1 VLEVRFNQLYK
12 KLDGMQLHRK
22 GPGRVEY
29 LPIEWHDSFTIQ
41 SQRRLLPSDAPQGPA
56 ARNYNINDVSL
67 KTVPQLRQFAN
78 DNLMDVLF
86 FMSPEHHDVIID
98 MVVSEMNFVVDR
110 FRKMTGFKGDVSI
123 VGHSLGSIITW
134 DILDNQ
140 RGFRES
146 LQRTGRIGFRE
157 RLPPPT
163 SRVTDMLAI
172 DIAQSEVA
180 ILDVNMYNQDPTQTV
195 TDSSSSVEHPD
206 KSQSLLKED
215 NVPDYPQLDFKVDN
229 AFMLGSPIAVF
240 LMIRNQRNPLPL
252 EFKLQGCSQI
262 FNIFHPLDPVAYRI
276 EPLLEP
282 RNAQIEPKIMT
293 HWHGGFRFQYQT
305 KLLWKKIVEETV
317 KTQENVVASLE
328 SGMSALGLLD
338 GSDQDE
344 TDDDDDD
351 ELEYSTEAPQSV
363 VAGNLNR
370 GQRIDYMLQE
380 KEIESLNVSEYVAA
394 LAAHSCYW
402 LEKDLSLF
410 IARQICLRALERDAC
425 EDAAAKRSF
434 F

>member
-1 VLEVRFNQLYK
+1 
-12 KLDGMQLHRK
+12 MQLHRR

-41 SQRRLLPSDAPQGPA
+41 SQRRLLPLDSPQGPA

-110 FRKMTGFKGDVSI
+110 FRKMTGFAGDISI

-140 RGFRES
+140 RGFRDS
-146 LQRTGRIGFRE
+146 LQRTGRIGFRDRSPSPTFLGE
-157 RLPPPT
+157 KETLAAAETTVAEVDLP
-163 SRVTDMLAI
+163 V
-172 DIAQSEVA
+172 
-180 ILDVNMYNQDPTQTV
+180 VNNTGQDPTKAATI
-195 TDSSSSVEHPD
+195 DIEHVEHQD
-206 KSQSLLKED
+206 RALSLVKEEPL
-215 NVPDYPQLDFKVDN
+215 PDYPQLDFKVDN

-252 EFKLQGCSQI
+252 EFKLPGCSQI

-338 GSDQDE
+338 GSDDDE
-344 TDDDDDD
+344 NDDDDDYEMD
-351 ELEYSTEAPQSV
+351 DTNEAPHSV
-363 VAGNLNR
+363 VTGNLNR

-410 IARQICLRALERDAC
+410 IARQICLRSLERDASD
-425 EDAAAKRSF
+425 DANTKRSF

>member
-1 VLEVRFNQLYK
+1 
-12 KLDGMQLHRK
+12 
-22 GPGRVEY
+22 
-29 LPIEWHDSFTIQ
+29 
-41 SQRRLLPSDAPQGPA
+41 
-56 ARNYNINDVSL
+56 
-67 KTVPQLRQFAN
+67 
-78 DNLMDVLF
+78 MDVLF

-98 MVVSEMNFVVDR
+98 MVVSEMNFVVSR
-110 FRKMTGFKGDVSI
+110 FRKMTGFAGDVSV

-157 RLPPPT
+157 RPPSPT
-163 SRVTDMLAI
+163 SSQVTAQPEDDSMLGEGQ
-172 DIAQSEVA
+172 D
-180 ILDVNMYNQDPTQTV
+180 QDPSELV
-195 TDSSSSVEHPD
+195 TGGV
-206 KSQSLLKED
+206 KEE
-215 NVPDYPQLDFKVDN
+215 NTPDYPQLDFKVDN

-240 LMIRNQRNPLPL
+240 LMIRNQRNPLPP
-252 EFKLQGCSQI
+252 EFKLHGCSQI

-276 EPLLEP
+276 EPLIDP
-282 RNAQIEPKIMT
+282 KNAQIEPKIMT

-344 TDDDDDD
+344 SDEEDDD
-351 ELEYSTEAPQSV
+351 EMEYSTEVPQSV
-363 VAGNLNR
+363 VTGNLNR

-402 LEKDLSLF
+402 LEKDLSMF
-410 IARQICLRALERDAC
+410 IARQICLRALERSAI
-425 EDAAAKRSF
+425 EDAAKHPYF
-434 F
+434 

>member
-1 VLEVRFNQLYK
+1 
-12 KLDGMQLHRK
+12 MQLHRR

-41 SQRRLLPSDAPQGPA
+41 SQRRLLPLDSPQGPA

-110 FRKMTGFKGDVSI
+110 FRKMTGFDGDVSI

-140 RGFRES
+140 RGFRDS

-157 RLPPPT
+157 R
-163 SRVTDMLAI
+163 
-172 DIAQSEVA
+172 
-180 ILDVNMYNQDPTQTV
+180 
-195 TDSSSSVEHPD
+195 SSSSTFPGENETQVPDLTVPDVGSSVVNEQGQESTEAATHDIEHVEHQGRALSVP
-206 KSQSLLKED
+206 KEEAL
-215 NVPDYPQLDFKVDN
+215 PDYPQLDFNVDN

-252 EFKLQGCSQI
+252 EFKLPGCSQI

-338 GSDQDE
+338 GSDEDE
-344 TDDDDDD
+344 NDVDD
-351 ELEYSTEAPQSV
+351 EYEMDESNEAPHSV
-363 VAGNLNR
+363 VTGNLNR

-410 IARQICLRALERDAC
+410 ISRQICLRSLERDAS
-425 EDAAAKRSF
+425 DDTTAKRSF